1 MRLPRR
7 RRHPRRWRRAD
18 AGGPVGERPGSRLR
32 RYALVPP
39 VVAAWPPRPPAPNPP
54 NPPNPLVHLP
64 LTGSVTAIL
73 VAATVPVESA
83 LPSAVTQRPTV
94 AAAAVADRTVVILV
108 AEVRVTVLF
117 VVVPAL
123 AVGLALAA
131 GVAPAPGPKLREATT
146 MVEPETDTTEPTA
159 KAPVLAAPD
168 GRAKLRVPD
177 GRGRARALDRADG
190 KAPPPN
196 PPKQRPF
203 TAVLTVTAVA
213 VNEAAVSEPAADE
226 AVTQSP
232 ALIEPRLRVTCW
244 VNFVAAVQVTATCP
258 T

>member
-1 MRLPRR
+1 M
-7 RRHPRRWRRAD
+7 AI
-18 AGGPVGERPGSRLR
+18 
-32 RYALVPP
+32 
-39 VVAAWPPRPPAPNPP
+39 VVAA
-54 NPPNPLVHLP
+54 
-64 LTGSVTAIL
+64 TA
-73 VAATVPVESA
+73 PVELV
-83 LPSAVTQRPTV
+83 LPWAVTQRPTV

-123 AVGLALAA
+123 APGL
-131 GVAPAPGPKLREATT
+131 APAPGPKLREATT
-146 MVEPETDTTEPTA
+146 MVEPETDTTEPMA

-168 GRAKLRVPD
+168 GGAKLRVPD
-177 GRGRARALDRADG
+177 GRGRGRTLDPADG

-196 PPKQRPF
+196 PPKQRPL
-203 TAVLTVTAVA
+203 TAWLTVTAVA
-213 VNEAAVSEPAADE
+213 VNEAAVSEPAVAE